1 MNPHGEVVSRYD
13 KMHLVPFGEYIPL
26 KRLLFFAESLT
37 RQVGDFAPGTEYT
50 ISSLDGHRLSTAI
63 CYESIFPDLMRQFVK
78 RGSELVV
85 VITNDGWF
93 GESSAP
99 FQHLRMGVVR
109 AVENRRYMVRT
120 ANTGISAIID
130 PYGRIE
136 ARTPIGVRMIL
147 DGTAHFR
154 SDRTFYTQ
162 YGDLFVYANAVIAV
176 GLLVIA
182 GGGPRTVG
190 PRPRRKHARRT
201 H

>member
-1 MNPHGEVVSRYD
+1 M
-13 KMHLVPFGEYIPL
+13 
-26 KRLLFFAESLT
+26 T
-37 RQVGDFAPGTEYT
+37 RQVGEFVPGTEYT
-50 ISSLDGHRLSTAI
+50 LSSLDGHRISTSI
-63 CYESIFPDLMRQFVK
+63 CYESIFPDLVRRFVK
-78 RGSELVV
+78 RGSELIV

-136 ARTPIGVRMIL
+136 ERTPIGVRMIL

-162 YGDLFVYANAVIAV
+162 YGDGFADGNAAIVVALILSA
-176 GLLVIA
+176 A
-182 GGGPRTVG
+182 YK
-190 PRPRRKHARRT
+190 PRRSSGKEQQ
-201 H
+201 